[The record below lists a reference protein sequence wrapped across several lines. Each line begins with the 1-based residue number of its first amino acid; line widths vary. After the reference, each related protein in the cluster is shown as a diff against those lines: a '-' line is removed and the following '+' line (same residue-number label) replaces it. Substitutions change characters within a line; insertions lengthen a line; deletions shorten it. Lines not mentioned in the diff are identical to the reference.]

1 MSEIILKSK
10 GTGKYKTLDKVIVE
24 SLDSDFSGI
33 VTAPNGKKVNV
44 FFTYPG
50 DELIVEYVKR
60 RPRQRSLRINKTIRN
75 HDWNLVKCNVFGECG
90 GCTGQHIDYKEQL
103 NLKFSPIIDGFQ
115 KDLGISIQS
124 IPSEQ
129 IYEYRS
135 RMDFSVFPGPIIGQR
150 QRGNFRKVVPITSC
164 SIQSNWANQA
174 LKDVQSVLN
183 QMPEIIWDRRSEEGG
198 LKYLTIRKAQNTND
212 GILIFTFTDGYE
224 SHPSMENFRK
234 LCLNSLTQES
244 LLFCYNRPK
253 SEVSAFGRPEIL
265 RGKSTFIES
274 VLGKSFE
281 IPFDSFFQPNPKGFL
296 PILSFIKER
305 LPKTGKNLID
315 LFCGNGFF
323 SLLYGD
329 SFEHID
335 GYELTESSIE
345 IASQTFQRT
354 YPNKSHSFQIANL
367 FMSIEPLKERDNA
380 TLILDPPR
388 AGAGKLVN
396 QWIRDFGPVYVF
408 YVSCNPYSQKEDVS
422 IFLPQYDFVDG
433 IIIDPYPHTPHTE
446 SVLFFQRKPK

>member
-1 MSEIILKSK
+1 M
-10 GTGKYKTLDKVIVE
+10 DKVIVE

-33 VTAPNGKKVNV
+33 ITAPNGKKVNV
-44 FFTYPG
+44 FFVYPG
-50 DELIVEYVKR
+50 DELHVEYVKR
-60 RPRQRSLRINKTIRN
+60 RPRQRSLRIKETIRN
-75 HDWNLVKCNVFGECG
+75 HDWKLVKCDVFGECG

-103 NLKFSPIIDGFQ
+103 ELKFSPILNTFQ
-115 KDLGISIQS
+115 KDLGISITP

-150 QRGNFRKVVPITSC
+150 QRGNFRRVVPITNC
-164 SIQSNWANQA
+164 SIQSSWANEA
-174 LKDVQSVLN
+174 LKEVQSVLN
-183 QMPEIIWDRRSEEGG
+183 QKPEVIWDRRSDEGG
-198 LKYLTIRKAQNTND
+198 LKYLTIRKAQNTED

-224 SHPSMENFRK
+224 SHPSMESFRK
-234 LCLNSLTQES
+234 LCLETLSQES

-253 SEVSAFGRPEIL
+253 SEVSAFGRPEVL
-265 RGKSTFIES
+265 RGKSTFTEI
-274 VLGKSFE
+274 VLGQSFQ

-305 LPKTGKNLID
+305 LPKVCENLID
-315 LFCGNGFF
+315 MFCGNGFF

-329 SFEHID
+329 SFQNVD

-345 IASQTFQRT
+345 IASKTFLEN
-354 YPNKSHSFQIANL
+354 YPNKSFSFQIANL
-367 FMSIEPLKERDNA
+367 FMSTELLKQKENA

-396 QWIRDFGPVYVF
+396 QWIRDFGPEYVF

-422 IFLPQYDFVDG
+422 IFLSKYDFVDG
-433 IIIDPYPHTPHTE
+433 ILIDPYPHTPHTE
-446 SVLFFQRKPK
+446 SVLFFRRKSS

>member
-1 MSEIILKSK
+1 M
-10 GTGKYKTLDKVIVE
+10 DKVIVE

-44 FFTYPG
+44 FFAYPG
-50 DELIVEYVKR
+50 DELHVEYVKR
-60 RPRQRSLRINKTIRN
+60 RPRQRSLRIQETIRN
-75 HDWNLVKCNVFGECG
+75 HDWKLVSCDVFGECG
-90 GCTGQHIDYKEQL
+90 GCTGQHIDYKQQL
-103 NLKFSPIIDGFQ
+103 ELKFSPILQAFQ
-115 KDLGISIQS
+115 KDLGISIHPL
-124 IPSEQ
+124 PSEQ

-164 SIQSNWANQA
+164 SIQSHWANEA
-174 LKDVQSVLN
+174 LKNVQSVLN
-183 QMPEIIWDRRSEEGG
+183 QMPEVIWDRKNEEGG
-198 LKYLTIRKAQNTND
+198 LKYLTIRKAQNTED

-224 SHPSMENFRK
+224 SHPSMEKFRN
-234 LCLNSLTQES
+234 LCLTSLPQES

-265 RGKSTFIES
+265 RGKSTFTEQ
-274 VLGKSFE
+274 VLGETFQ

-305 LPKTGKNLID
+305 LPKSGKNLID

-323 SLLYGD
+323 SLLYGG
-329 SFEHID
+329 SFENVD
-335 GYELTESSIE
+335 GYELTESSIA
-345 IASQTFQRT
+345 IATETFQNR
-354 YPNKSHSFQIANL
+354 YPEKSHSFQIANL
-367 FMSIEPLKERDNA
+367 FMSTELLKPKEDA

-396 QWIRDFGPVYVF
+396 QWIRDFGPKHLF

-422 IFLPQYDFVDG
+422 TFLPSYDFMDG
-433 IIIDPYPHTPHTE
+433 ILIDPYPHTPHTE
-446 SVLFFQRKPK
+446 SVLFFQRKSV

>member
-1 MSEIILKSK
+1 M
-10 GTGKYKTLDKVIVE
+10 E

-44 FFTYPG
+44 FFVYPG
-50 DELIVEYVKR
+50 DELHVEYVKR
-60 RPRQRSLRINKTIRN
+60 RPRQRSLRIQETIRN
-75 HDWNLVKCNVFGECG
+75 HDWQLVKCNVFGECG
-90 GCTGQHIDYKEQL
+90 GCTGQHISYKEQL
-103 NLKFSPIIDGFQ
+103 ELKFTPILNSFQ
-115 KDLGISIQS
+115 KDLGISIKP

-164 SIQSNWANQA
+164 SIQSDWANKA
-174 LKDVQSVLN
+174 LKDVQTVLN
-183 QMPEIIWDRRSEEGG
+183 QMPDVIWDRRSEDGG
-198 LKYLTIRKAQNTND
+198 LKYLTIRKAQNTED

-224 SHPSMENFRK
+224 SHPSMESFRK
-234 LCLNSLTQES
+234 LCLESLSQES

-253 SEVSAFGRPEIL
+253 SEVSAFGRPEVL
-265 RGKSTFIES
+265 RGKSTFTEI
-274 VLGKSFE
+274 VLGQNFQ

-296 PILSFIKER
+296 PILSFIKDR
-305 LPKTGKNLID
+305 LPKTTENLID

-329 SFEHID
+329 SFQNVD

-345 IASQTFQRT
+345 IASKTFHE
-354 YPNKSHSFQIANL
+354 YFPDKSHSFQIANL
-367 FMSIEPLKERDNA
+367 FMSTELLKQKENA
-380 TLILDPPR
+380 ILILDPPR

-396 QWIRDFGPVYVF
+396 QWIRDFGPEYVF

-422 IFLPQYDFVDG
+422 IFLSQYDFVDG
-433 IIIDPYPHTPHTE
+433 ILIDPYPHTPHTE
-446 SVLFFQRKPK
+446 SVLFFRRKSS